1 MKLDDKAI
9 LAAIAEVAR
18 CRELRLSDT
27 TTARNIVKAYLE
39 ATKGDGDE

>member
-9 LAAIAEVAR
+9 VAAIAEVAR

-27 TTARNIVKAYLE
+27 TTARNVVNAYLK